1 MPYSRRSPQSRDR
14 TQVCCI
20 AGGSF
25 TIRATKEALDLNF
38 ILNYKDDDD
47 EGFPDSPVG
56 RESTCNAG
64 DQFNSCVRKI
74 SWGRDRLPTP
84 VFWGFPCG
92 SAGKEFGCN
101 VGDVCSV
108 PGLGRFSGEGKG
120 YLIQYSSL
128 ENSMGYVVHGV
139 TESQTGLSNFHFHK
153 DDNN

>member
-1 MPYSRRSPQSRDR
+1 MVRASL
-14 TQVCCI
+14 I
-20 AGGSF
+20 AQLVENPPAMQE
-25 TIRATKEALDLNF
+25 T
-38 ILNYKDDDD
+38 
-47 EGFPDSPVG
+47 
-56 RESTCNAG
+56 
-64 DQFNSCVRKI
+64 QFNSWVRKI

-84 VFWGFPCG
+84 VFLGFPCG

-101 VGDVCSV
+101 VCSV

-139 TESQTGLSNFHFHK
+139 TKNQTGLSNFHFHK

>member
-1 MPYSRRSPQSRDR
+1 MPCPTPGDLPNPGIEPRSASL
-14 TQVCCI
+14 QVDPLPYEPPRKPWISNLYWIIRMMMVRASLI
-20 AGGSF
+20 AQLVENPPAMQE
-25 TIRATKEALDLNF
+25 T
-38 ILNYKDDDD
+38 
-47 EGFPDSPVG
+47 
-56 RESTCNAG
+56 
-64 DQFNSCVRKI
+64 QFNSWVRKI

-84 VFWGFPCG
+84 VFLGFPCG

-101 VGDVCSV
+101 VCSV

-139 TESQTGLSNFHFHK
+139 TKNQTGLSNFHFHK